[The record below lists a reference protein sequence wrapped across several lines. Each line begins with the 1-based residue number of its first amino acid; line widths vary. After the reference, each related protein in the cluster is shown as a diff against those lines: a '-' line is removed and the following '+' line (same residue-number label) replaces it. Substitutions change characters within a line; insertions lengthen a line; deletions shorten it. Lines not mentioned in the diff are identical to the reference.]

1 MSVEF
6 QLKLEP
12 PKEETPQLDLFQEN
26 TEEIPVHLL
35 LDDDPQNEIQE
46 WRRRAL
52 FLGSIFIHIFL
63 IILIIFAPDLI
74 RRGKVMMGIPVA
86 PKPKNEI
93 TTLFLP
99 PDLLKSLQHP
109 PPEAKLSDKNRMA
122 QGKSPIIDPHGLK
135 MPYSKGN
142 TPEPEKLRGG
152 PAPQVAPPQPPAAA
166 PPPGGQQAPQ
176 QIQQQ
181 PPPKP
186 APKEQAQLQLEDVP
200 SPSSNPNKFQV
211 P

>member
-74 RRGKVMMGIPVA
+74 RRGKVKKHQAVIDRLIA
-86 PKPKNEI
+86 
-93 TTLFLP
+93 
-99 PDLLKSLQHP
+99 Q
-109 PPEAKLSDKNRMA
+109 NR
-122 QGKSPIIDPHGLK
+122 G
-135 MPYSKGN
+135 
-142 TPEPEKLRGG
+142 
-152 PAPQVAPPQPPAAA
+152 
-166 PPPGGQQAPQ
+166 
-176 QIQQQ
+176 
-181 PPPKP
+181 
-186 APKEQAQLQLEDVP
+186 
-200 SPSSNPNKFQV
+200 
-211 P
+211 